1 MDPKKKLKSRYS
13 LSSFTPGKY
22 YSTIEVNGTQ
32 SDTDIL
38 VGNKLNSDQGYV
50 WVPYII
56 STVTQI
62 TIEKPSRIDKLKK
75 LIKES

>member
-1 MDPKKKLKSRYS
+1 MNPKKSLKSRYS
-13 LSSFTPGKY
+13 LGSFTSGKY
-22 YSTIEVNGTQ
+22 YSTIELNGTQ
-32 SDTDIL
+32 SDIDIL
-38 VGNKLNSDQGYV
+38 NGTQSNSNQGYV